1 MVIELKIRFQHTCPF
16 LKLSEL
22 FDEGT
27 LFSYC
32 SRLYDV
38 IRLPKRITPAQMRK
52 ANEFF
57 PNVSEWRLSAG
68 DYSQQQNITMPCKCG
83 QIFYHTIADIIRE
96 GGGLP
101 IYPVWYTGGWEYRK
115 IICFNDKEVED
126 SINSVKNHVS
136 ILEVLSEDEIGE
148 EGLFRSQ
155 TVFMSDI
162 INDLTDHQ
170 LSLIVKAYD
179 AGYYEIPR
187 KVTIAELAQ
196 SEGVSRQAFEKNIR
210 KAENKLIKAI
220 IPFLYIRDD
229 ENASWGASI
238 VADNE

>member
-1 MVIELKIRFQHTCPF
+1 M
-16 LKLSEL
+16 
-22 FDEGT
+22 
-27 LFSYC
+27 
-32 SRLYDV
+32 
-38 IRLPKRITPAQMRK
+38 
-52 ANEFF
+52 N
-57 PNVSEWRLSAG
+57 
-68 DYSQQQNITMPCKCG
+68 
-83 QIFYHTIADIIRE
+83 
-96 GGGLP
+96 
-101 IYPVWYTGGWEYRK
+101 
-115 IICFNDKEVED
+115 
-126 SINSVKNHVS
+126 
-136 ILEVLSEDEIGE
+136 
-148 EGLFRSQ
+148 
-155 TVFMSDI
+155 
-162 INDLTDHQ
+162 DHQ